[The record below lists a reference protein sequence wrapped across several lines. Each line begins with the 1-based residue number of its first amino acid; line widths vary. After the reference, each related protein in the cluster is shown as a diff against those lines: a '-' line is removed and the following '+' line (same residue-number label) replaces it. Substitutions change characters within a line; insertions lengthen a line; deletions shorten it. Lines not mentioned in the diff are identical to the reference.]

1 MTIYELI
8 YKANE
13 NDSNVP
19 APTGLYSS
27 LENAKTAGERLYKNI
42 TGQKEFYWTEEFGTY
57 VRFDGENGATS
68 CLDIIPVEVDSV
80 LM

>member
-13 NDSNVP
+13 NDGNASHPVV
-19 APTGLYSS
+19 LYSS
-27 LENAKTAGERLYKNI
+27 FENEKTAGERLFKNI
-42 TGQKEFYWTEEFGTY
+42 TGQKEFYWTMEYGTY
-57 VRFDGENGATS
+57 VRFDGENGTTS

>member
-8 YKANE
+8 YRKNE
-13 NDSNVP
+13 KDSNVP
-19 APTGLYSS
+19 APVGLYSCF
-27 LENAKTAGERLYKNI
+27 ENAQTAGERLFKKI
-42 TGQKEFYWTEEFGTY
+42 TGEKEFYWTEEYGTR
-57 VRFDGENGATS
+57 VRFDGENDVIS

>member
-13 NDSNVP
+13 HDGEASHPV
-19 APTGLYSS
+19 GLYSS
-27 LENAKTAGERLYKNI
+27 FENAKTAGERLFKNI
-42 TGQKEFYWTEEFGTY
+42 TGEKELYWTEEFGTY
-57 VRFDGENGATS
+57 VRFDGENGVTS

>member
-27 LENAKTAGERLYKNI
+27 LENAKTAGNGFIKISPVKKNFI
-42 TGQKEFYWTEEFGTY
+42 GQKNLALMY
-57 VRFDGENGATS
+57 
-68 CLDIIPVEVDSV
+68 V
-80 LM
+80 LMEKMVPHHA

>member
-1 MTIYELI
+1 MELYELI

-13 NDSNVP
+13 NDGNVP
-19 APTGLYSS
+19 HPVGLYSS
-27 LENAKTAGERLYKNI
+27 FENATTAGERLFKNI
-42 TGQKEFYWTEEFGTY
+42 TGQKEFYWTMEYGTY

-80 LM
+80 LL